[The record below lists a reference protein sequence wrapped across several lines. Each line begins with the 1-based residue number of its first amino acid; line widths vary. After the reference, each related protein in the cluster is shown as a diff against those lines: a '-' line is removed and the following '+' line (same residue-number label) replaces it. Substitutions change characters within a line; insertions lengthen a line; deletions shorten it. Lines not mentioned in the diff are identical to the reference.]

1 MAFSAFSTPSIFIS
15 VSPLK
20 GGWHN
25 QIKFY
30 YKELIIMKIFKL
42 FDESK
47 LKKNEKI
54 DEVIT
59 NWLNEKIP
67 QTIKIIHINQS
78 TDLDGYLLIS
88 IYYSL

>member
-1 MAFSAFSTPSIFIS
+1 
-15 VSPLK
+15 
-20 GGWHN
+20 
-25 QIKFY
+25 
-30 YKELIIMKIFKL
+30 MKIFKL

-47 LKKNEKI
+47 LKRNEKI

-59 NWLNEKIP
+59 TWLNEKIP

-88 IYYSL
+88 IYCSL